1 MKKFVDFENDNHMEI
16 YCDVL
21 LLSMLVESSIGECE
35 LLRDLNIS
43 LETGDEDR
51 MADCLVR
58 YASLPEEVKTV
69 IQQGDTSLENLDL
82 EAEYPAKKVADSKAA
97 GKKTA

>member
-1 MKKFVDFENDNHMEI
+1 MKKAADFENDEHMEL
-16 YCDVL
+16 YCDAL
-21 LLSMLVESSIGECE
+21 LLSMLVESSIGDCE

-51 MADCLVR
+51 MADCLIR

-69 IQQGDTSLENLDL
+69 IQQGDTSLENFDLD
-82 EAEYPAKKVADSKAA
+82 AEYPSVMDADQKAT